1 MSSVVETARGGDPP
15 LPPIPEGSVM
25 VTLRIARFN
34 PENPDQYADSGGW
47 QSFRVPCL
55 PTDRVLNLLIY
66 IKSYLDGTLTFRR
79 SCAHAGCGSARV
91 GLNGGNRL

>member
-1 MSSVVETARGGDPP
+1 MSSLPKNEVSQAPPAGDPQGPP
-15 LPPIPEGSVM
+15 LPPVPMGSVM

-55 PTDRVLNLLIY
+55 PTDRVL
-66 IKSYLDGTLTFRR
+66 K
-79 SCAHAGCGSARV
+79 
-91 GLNGGNRL
+91 